1 MKRVKRIRS
10 AMSLGIGAPVLALAL
25 AVALT
30 VYAAPARAAVVTS
43 TVGQSGFAFG
53 LDPVTGL
60 FTGIQGGGS
69 YPLTVD
75 TGYDFAGQDYA
86 SLTTID
92 KLTITLSINDADS
105 DVGDFDF
112 DNLTLG
118 LDGIDTGLKLNGFPA
133 TGILTLNIE
142 GPTGAAGLLAKL
154 QEDGRLVGSVID
166 ADSDGF
172 SQANPLEFIGFPFDI
187 QTTLVIEGQG
197 GSPIPLP
204 AAALMAP
211 LGAGLFGMASRRFRR
226 AK

>member
-1 MKRVKRIRS
+1 MIRVKRIRN
-10 AMSLGIGAPVLALAL
+10 ATSLGIGALALAL
-25 AVALT
+25 ALCAT
-30 VYAAPARAAVVTS
+30 PARAAVITS
-43 TVGQSGFAFG
+43 TVAQSGFAFG
-53 LDPVTGL
+53 VDPVTGL

-86 SLTTID
+86 SLTSID

-142 GPTGAAGLLAKL
+142 GPTGAAGLLARL
-154 QEDGRLVGSVID
+154 QEDGKLVGSVID

-172 SQANPLEFIGFPFDI
+172 SQANPLEFIGFPADI

-197 GSPIPLP
+197 GGAPIPLP

-226 AK
+226 SK